1 MINMDQNMMD
11 ARMRVR
17 DNFRSGLNPAMQRVM
32 TPTMQYGPA
41 PMDRALAFQA
51 PNNAI
56 TATQQ
61 AVTNRAFGDNMSRQM
76 SVDPNITS
84 RLF

>member
-1 MINMDQNMMD
+1 MINMNNTMGRLPIMQNTRDLAVQEAM
-11 ARMRVR
+11 RM
-17 DNFRSGLNPAMQRVM
+17 NPFA
-32 TPTMQYGPA
+32 QYGPS
-41 PMDRALAFQA
+41 PINRALETQVT
-51 PNNAI
+51 NNAI
-56 TATQQ
+56 TAAQQ

>member
-1 MINMDQNMMD
+1 MMDMNRNMMGRLPV
-11 ARMRVR
+11 AQ
-17 DNFRSGLNPAMQRVM
+17 NTRSMAMQKAM
-32 TPTMQYGPA
+32 EMNPFAQYGA
-41 PMDRALAFQA
+41 GPMDRALEAQV

-56 TATQQ
+56 TAAQQ